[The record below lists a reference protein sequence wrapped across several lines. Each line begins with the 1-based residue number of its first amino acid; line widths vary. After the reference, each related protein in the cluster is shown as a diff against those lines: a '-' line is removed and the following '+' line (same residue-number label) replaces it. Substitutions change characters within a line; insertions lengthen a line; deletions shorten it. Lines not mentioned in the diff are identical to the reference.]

1 MLAEDLSWLYAMCSL
16 WVKLLDLRW
25 QSAHAY
31 TSLIWHCMAL
41 SSYWSD
47 CNTCGFSLVITGNRS
62 GPPYSARRFGGAS
75 ALEDDRAGR
84 RVAVDEHGI
93 ARRASDDIWSAATSR

>member
-1 MLAEDLSWLYAMCSL
+1 MAMENLALHRADLFLVRL
-16 WVKLLDLRW
+16 
-25 QSAHAY
+25 HA
-31 TSLIWHCMAL
+31 WHVCDWGL
-41 SSYWSD
+41 SILTAGD
-47 CNTCGFSLVITGNRS
+47 GS
-62 GPPYSARRFGGAS
+62 GPPCSARRFGGAS